1 MEDGYR
7 GLRMEA
13 VVARSGVGKATL
25 YRRFGSK
32 QELVGHVVRHLNQA
46 LTAPDTGS
54 LAGDWDALAESVL
67 AAARTTNSAVFLPRL
82 LAESAGD
89 PELHRIFYENLVQ
102 PRREATREVLERA
115 VARGEL
121 RDDVD
126 LELVMDV
133 LVGPIIYRLL
143 ISGGDVEQL
152 PTPARAARSPHAGAW
167 SLTATLPPSIVSARR
182 PASSSSSSSPTS
194 SRRQPRSV
202 RTSGSVPPRREETTI
217 GARSARAAISS

>member
-1 MEDGYR
+1 MSGAAAKTPPGRRPGRPRSAQADQAIVAATLELLMEDGYR

-32 QELVGHVVRHLNQA
+32 AQLVADVVRHLHQE

-54 LAGDWDALAESVL
+54 LAGDWEAISASVL

-121 RDDVD
+121 RGDVD

-143 ISGGDVEQL
+143 IAGGDVEQL
-152 PTPARAARSPHAGAW
+152 PTPGELLDLLMRGLAR
-167 SLTATLPPSIVSARR
+167 
-182 PASSSSSSSPTS
+182 
-194 SRRQPRSV
+194 
-202 RTSGSVPPRREETTI
+202 
-217 GARSARAAISS
+217 

>member
-1 MEDGYR
+1 VSGAATQKTPPGRRPGRPRSAQADQAIVGATLAVLMEDGYR

-25 YRRFGSK
+25 YRRYGSK
-32 QELVGHVVRHLNQA
+32 QDLVAHVVRHLNQA

-143 ISGGDVEQL
+143 IAGGDVEQL
-152 PTPARAARSPHAGAW
+152 PTPGELLDLLMQGLAR
-167 SLTATLPPSIVSARR
+167 
-182 PASSSSSSSPTS
+182 
-194 SRRQPRSV
+194 
-202 RTSGSVPPRREETTI
+202 
-217 GARSARAAISS
+217 